1 MTHKWVDCFEY
12 KGMTKA
18 SCHDLLLKIQT
29 GQIKQEMSHKTLDP
43 PLMTFEPSGAR
54 NDKVICNDK
63 TKCFAVWAIFGLIKY
78 LKGLHNINVSNAP
91 GIA

>member
-43 PLMTFEPSGAR
+43 PLMTFEPSGAK
-54 NDKVICNDK
+54 ND
-63 TKCFAVWAIFGLIKY
+63 
-78 LKGLHNINVSNAP
+78 
-91 GIA
+91 

>member
-18 SCHDLLLKIQT
+18 SCHDLLHKIQT
-29 GQIKQEMSHKTLDP
+29 GRIKQEMSHKTLDP

-54 NDKVICNDK
+54 ND
-63 TKCFAVWAIFGLIKY
+63 
-78 LKGLHNINVSNAP
+78 
-91 GIA
+91 